1 MIGKLIHQQIVQ
13 VALDL
18 LFKSFDATK
27 PSVDASLHHLSVA
40 QHRLFAMGISVLYR
54 AAKAFSRC
62 NTEVSDVLAHGGH
75 ITAVLTDEVRNV
87 PENQSTASNADEHDG
102 ELVVAGRIMHSN
114 GVYIVNE
121 VEGKTSKCR
130 RKPAC
135 KHGESQQ
142 GRSDDDAWLLAWGPA
157 ANEGGKLVHTP

>member
-27 PSVDASLHHLSVA
+27 PNVDASLHHFPVA
-40 QHRLFAMGISVLYR
+40 QHRVFAMGISVLYR
-54 AAKAFSRC
+54 AAKAFSGC

-87 PENQSTASNADEHDG
+87 PENQATAGKPQQNTK
-102 ELVVAGRIMHSN
+102 IHSN
-114 GVYIVNE
+114 GVVNE
-121 VEGKTSKCR
+121 VEGETSKCR